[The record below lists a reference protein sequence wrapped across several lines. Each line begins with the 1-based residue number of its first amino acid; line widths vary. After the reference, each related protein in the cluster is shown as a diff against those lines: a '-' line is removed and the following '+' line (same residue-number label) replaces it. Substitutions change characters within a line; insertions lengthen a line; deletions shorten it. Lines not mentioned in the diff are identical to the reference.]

1 LVVPRATIRKG
12 GCMQQEYIQEYRRLK
27 DSGWDVSKEPAVR
40 FNSGSE
46 SIGHIVAKTVSAK
59 VLIQNGW
66 MVDTEVEHP
75 QNGEIDVLAYAPDK
89 INYAVE
95 LENEPTEDIK
105 QDKLERYVYSNEGI
119 EDMQM
124 IDVGSLPAHC
134 LDMRDRIITE
144 LGLY

>member
-1 LVVPRATIRKG
+1 MNK
-12 GCMQQEYIQEYRRLK
+12 EYISEYRRLK
-27 DSGWDVSKEPAVR
+27 DAGWQVSKEPAVR
-40 FNSGSE
+40 FNAGGESE
-46 SIGHIVAKTVSAK
+46 TVGHIVAKTVAAK
-59 VLIQNGW
+59 VLLQNGW

-75 QNGEIDVLAYAPDK
+75 EHGEIDVLCYAEDK

-95 LENEPTEDIK
+95 LQTECSDAIK
-105 QDKLERYVYSNEGI
+105 QDKLDRYVHSNDVI